1 MIVLDTNVISELMRA
16 KPDPAVLAW
25 VAAQPRATLYTT
37 SINQTEILYGI
48 AMLPAGRRRTTL
60 AAAAEAM
67 FAEDLAGRVL
77 SYDGAAAARYAEI
90 VVARRVGNPIEAF
103 DALIAATALTAGA
116 SIATRD
122 TGGFD
127 GCGLTLIDPWVSA

>member
-1 MIVLDTNVISELMRA
+1 LTGDRPRHQCHVRIDA
-16 KPDPAVLAW
+16 GK
-25 VAAQPRATLYTT
+25 AASGGAGLGGGATACDAAYDQHQ
-37 SINQTEILYGI
+37 STEILYGI
-48 AMLPAGRRRTTL
+48 AMLPAGRRRTAL
-60 AAAAEAM
+60 AAAM

-77 SYDGAAAARYAEI
+77 TYDGAGAARYAEI
-90 VVARRVGNPIEAF
+90 VVARRRVGNPIEAF

-127 GCGLTLIDPWVSA
+127 GCGLTLIDPWVSV